1 MISLSIIIPCLNEA
15 ESIEFCL
22 KKIKRILTKVKFSFS
37 EVIVVDNGSTDKS
50 LKIAKKY
57 KARVIFEKKKGY
69 GNALKKGI
77 EMSRGE
83 YVCFADADDS
93 YNFLELEKFIDKAS
107 KGYDL
112 IQGCRFSRCGGKIL
126 PGAMPFSHQY
136 FGNPFLSFLTKL
148 FFKIKFNDVYCGFR
162 MFKKKLYNKNFYF
175 SNGMEFA
182 VENLIKLS
190 QESTKS
196 VEIPITLHKDKR
208 KKNSSH
214 LKTFSDGFKTL
225 KFILTCGSQ
234 FPIVLSIL
242 FTFFLLLRRFIL
254 IDEIYDL
261 KELILP
267 LFILTQLIFF
277 YLYSN
282 LVSEYLG
289 FKKGNFVNKVY
300 DFINFNKAFII
311 SLNLIFTFSL
321 IIILTYFQILNFDI
335 QFLNFIKFLLLFS
348 IQIFINILLVSV
360 LEFFKYSK
368 IS

>member
-1 MISLSIIIPCLNEA
+1 PCLNEA

-22 KKIKRILTKVKFSFS
+22 KKIKKIFDTSKFSFR
-37 EVIVVDNGSTDKS
+37 EVIVVDNGSTDES
-50 LKIAKKY
+50 IKIAKKY
-57 KARVIFEKKKGY
+57 KARIVFEKKKGY

-77 EMSRGE
+77 QMSKGE
-83 YVCFADADDS
+83 FVCFADADDS
-93 YNFLELEKFIDKAS
+93 YNFLELKKFIDKAG

-112 IQGCRFSRCGGKIL
+112 IQGCRFSKYGGKIL
-126 PGAMPFSHQY
+126 PNAMPLTHQY
-136 FGNPFLSFLTKL
+136 FGNPFLSYLTKL

-162 MFKKKLYNKNFYF
+162 MFKKKLYNRNFYF

-190 QESTKS
+190 QESKNS
-196 VEIPITLHKDKR
+196 IEIPITLHKDKR
-208 KKNSSH
+208 KKNISH

-234 FPIVLSIL
+234 FPIIFSVLV
-242 FTFFLLLRRFIL
+242 TFFLLIKKLFF
-254 IDEIYDL
+254 IDEISDFKDL
-261 KELILP
+261 MLL

-300 DFINFNKAFII
+300 NFINFNKAFII
-311 SLNLIFTFSL
+311 SLVIIFSFLTLLIL
-321 IIILTYFQILNFDI
+321 YNFQILNFDNQLI
-335 QFLNFIKFLLLFS
+335 NFIKFSLLFFV
-348 IQIFINILLVSV
+348 QIFVNILLVSV

>member
-1 MISLSIIIPCLNEA
+1 MISLSIVIPCLNEG
-15 ESIEFCL
+15 ESLEFCL
-22 KKIKRILTKVKFSFS
+22 KKINKIFNTYKFSFK
-37 EVIVVDNGSTDKS
+37 EIIVVDNGSTDKS
-50 LKIAKKY
+50 IKIAKKY
-57 KARVIFEKKKGY
+57 NAKVVLERKKGY
-69 GNALKKGI
+69 GNALKRGI
-77 EMSRGE
+77 KISRGD

-93 YNFLELEKFIDKAS
+93 YNFLEIKKFIHKAM

-112 IQGCRFSRCGGKIL
+112 IQGCRFSKCGGKIM
-126 PGAMPFSHQY
+126 PKAMPITHKY
-136 FGNPFLSFLTKL
+136 FGNPFLSFLTKI

-162 MFKKKLYNKNFYF
+162 MFKKKIYNKNFYF

-190 QESTKS
+190 QQSKKS
-196 VEIPITLHKDKR
+196 IEIPITLHKDKR
-208 KKNSSH
+208 KKNRSH

-234 FPIVLSIL
+234 LPIIISWFV
-242 FTFFLLLRRFIL
+242 TFFFFTSKFIN
-254 IDEIYDL
+254 INNFTDL
-261 KELILP
+261 KDLILP
-267 LFILTQLIFF
+267 LFILTQLTFF

-300 DFINFNKAFII
+300 NFFNFNKAFILSLSSI
-311 SLNLIFTFSL
+311 SIFILILILYNFKILIFD
-321 IIILTYFQILNFDI
+321 IQILNI
-335 QFLNFIKFLLLFS
+335 IKFTLLFF

-360 LEFFKYSK
+360 LEFFKFSK

>member
-1 MISLSIIIPCLNEA
+1 MISLSIVIPCLNEG
-15 ESIEFCL
+15 ESLKFCL
-22 KKIKRILTKVKFSFS
+22 KKIKKILKKVKFTFS
-37 EVIVVDNGSTDKS
+37 EVIVVDNGSTDES
-50 LKIAKKY
+50 IKIANKY
-57 KARVIFEKKKGY
+57 NARVVFEKKKGY
-69 GNALKKGI
+69 GNALKRGIKMSKG
-77 EMSRGE
+77 EF
-83 YVCFADADDS
+83 VCFADADDS

-112 IQGCRFSRCGGKIL
+112 IQGCRFSKYGGKIL
-126 PGAMPFSHQY
+126 PNAMPITHQY
-136 FGNPFLSFLTKL
+136 FGNPFLSFLTKI

-190 QESTKS
+190 QESKKS
-196 VEIPITLHKDKR
+196 IEIPITLHKDKR
-208 KKNSSH
+208 KKNRSH

-234 FPIVLSIL
+234 FPIILSIL
-242 FTFFLLLRRFIL
+242 ITFFLIL
-254 IDEIYDL
+254 KKLFFFNEIYDL
-261 KELILP
+261 KNLILP
-267 LFILTQLIFF
+267 LFILIQLIFF

-311 SLNLIFTFSL
+311 SLNMIFSFL
-321 IIILTYFQILNFDI
+321 IIIILFNLQILNLDN
-335 QFLNFIKFLLLFS
+335 QSLNFIKFSLLLS